1 MKKLVI
7 LFSNKIFLNTG
18 YIQNES
24 FEYSDEKLLE
34 ITHSLIMKGYYT
46 TIYHRLNTVY
56 ISIDSGMPRRS

>member
-7 LFSNKIFLNTG
+7 LFSNETFLNTG

-34 ITHSLIMKGYYT
+34 VIHSLIMKGYYAT
-46 TIYHRLNTVY
+46 TYHRLNTVY